1 MAVDTKKKEA
11 KEKKVVI
18 KKEPIPQLTTGDSVK
33 VSMRIIEGGKER
45 IQVFQGIVIK
55 IHPAADGGNFTVRRV
70 AYGVGVERTFPYASP
85 LVARVELLRHGKV
98 RRARL
103 FYLRDLSGK
112 AARIKEKR
120 LSKEKLAML
129 EAAGAAAVDEVAAE
143 DIVAEEVV
151 ADIPVV
157 EEASVEVETPQA
169 EDIVSASDEGDS
181 TVDEAPKAEETAVSD
196 ENSGVVD
203 EAPQTE
209 EVTQTPAE

>member
-157 EEASVEVETPQA
+157 EEAS
-169 EDIVSASDEGDS
+169 
-181 TVDEAPKAEETAVSD
+181 KAEETAVSD